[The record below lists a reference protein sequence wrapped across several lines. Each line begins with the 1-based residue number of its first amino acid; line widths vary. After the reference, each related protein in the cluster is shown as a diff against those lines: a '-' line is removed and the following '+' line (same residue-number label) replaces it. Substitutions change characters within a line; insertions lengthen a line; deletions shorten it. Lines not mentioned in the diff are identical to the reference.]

1 MKWTQIPGL
10 AAPNVAWN
18 LQGAATIAAPAG
30 IPPDPAGFHLS
41 KSHPRGHRVGGLQE
55 ILGIMSDLS
64 ITLEALERTT
74 RSQLSV
80 STYFDEGLLRRE
92 QELIFQH
99 GPRYL
104 AHELSVPE
112 VGDYY
117 ALPQEG
123 EGRAL
128 VRTRKGVE
136 LVSNVCRHRQAVMLR
151 GRGHTRSNIV
161 CPLHRWTY
169 DLSGQLVGA
178 PHFKQDPCLHLKNYK
193 VRTWNGL
200 VFEDNGRDIAADLA
214 HLGPRAELDFSGY
227 VLDHVEM
234 HECDYNWKTFIEVY
248 LEDYHVGPFHPGLG
262 NFVTCDDLRWEFG
275 KHYSVQTVGV
285 HNGLERA
292 GSPTYRRLQDEVLKL
307 GEGRPPRQGAIW
319 LTYYPNIMIEWYPHV
334 LTVSTLYP
342 QGPQKTLNVVEFYY
356 PEEIAAFEREFVEAQ
371 RAAYMETCIED
382 DEIAER
388 MDAGRK
394 ALFDRGDD
402 EAGPYQSPME
412 DGMRHFHE
420 WYRRVMGLGR
430 ASW

>member
-1 MKWTQIPGL
+1 
-10 AAPNVAWN
+10 
-18 LQGAATIAAPAG
+18 
-30 IPPDPAGFHLS
+30 
-41 KSHPRGHRVGGLQE
+41 LQE

-80 STYFDEGLLRRE
+80 SNYFDEGLLRRE

-193 VRTWNGL
+193 VRAWNGL

-214 HLGPRAELDFSGY
+214 HLGPRGELDFSGF